1 MSLAHKTN
9 AVIRFH
15 ADAYDIGKS
24 WLMGRQMAGHGF
36 LRAAVKARGKG
47 PLFGYGVSALSAQAF
62 AAMVQEVDPVAEPL
76 WIRAEQLHRI
86 QGAGGV
92 LYLADPTLTPAARL
106 RLRVGPAHY
115 CLCGVMH
122 TTASARIMQQIA
134 ELLTE
139 PVMPWDALICTS
151 TAVAETVRIVL
162 EAQKEFLRWR
172 LGDGVRLSKPE
183 IPVIPLGVH
192 CSDFA
197 FSDEDKHLARNALGI
212 QREDVAAL
220 YVGRF
225 AFSGKAHPF
234 QMYQGLQAAAA
245 RTRRRVVLILC
256 GWAAKES
263 ITEAF
268 TTGCAQFAPD
278 IRMIMVDGRD
288 LIARR
293 NCWGAADLFISLSDG
308 IQETFGLTPIEAMAA
323 GLPVV
328 VSDWNGYKDTIRD
341 GVDGFRIPTWAPAPG
356 QAGAM
361 IATLQEA
368 GLLDYDAYLWA
379 AAAATSIDMA
389 ALTECLVELVERSDL
404 RKKLGGAGRKRVLS
418 EFDWPKVFEQYQAL
432 WADLNAR
439 RLAVESNPDE
449 LAWLKDAQ
457 TAAPC
462 RLDPFAAFGHY
473 PTAQIVPGTMV
484 SLMPGAAKEAYRE
497 RLAHILFF
505 GVKAPE
511 RFAIPM
517 LEALRLGDETIA
529 GLGAKVGLAAAPA
542 ALAIGALA
550 KMGIVRLR

>member
-1 MSLAHKTN
+1 VPLPHKTN

-15 ADAYDIGKS
+15 ADGFDIGQS

-36 LRAAVKARGKG
+36 LRAAVKARGRG
-47 PLFGYGVSALSAQAF
+47 PLFGYGVSAQSAQAF
-62 AAMVQEVDPVAEPL
+62 ATMVQKVDPAAEPV

-86 QGAGGV
+86 QEAGGV
-92 LYLADPTLTPAARL
+92 LYLAGPTLTPPARL
-106 RLRVGPAHY
+106 RLRMGPAHY
-115 CLCGVMH
+115 CLCGVTH
-122 TTASARIMQQIA
+122 TTAGAQTMEQIA

-162 EAQKEFLRWR
+162 EAQTEFLRWR

-197 FSDEDKHLARNALGI
+197 FSDEDKHLARNALAI

-220 YVGRF
+220 YVGRI

-256 GWAAKES
+256 GWAATER

-278 IRMIMVDGRD
+278 IRMILVDGRD
-288 LIARR
+288 SRARQ
-293 NCWGAADLFISLSDG
+293 NCWAAADLFISLSDG

-356 QAGAM
+356 EAGAM
-361 IATLQEA
+361 TATLQEV
-368 GLLDYDAYLWA
+368 GSINYDGYLWA
-379 AAAATSIDMA
+379 AAAATSIDMV
-389 ALTECLVELVERSDL
+389 ALNDCLVHLVERSDL
-404 RKKLGGAGRKRVLS
+404 RKKLGGAGRKRVLN
-418 EFDWPKVFEQYQAL
+418 EFDWPKIFEQYQAL
-432 WADLNAR
+432 WTDLNAR
-439 RLAVESNPDE
+439 RLAVESNSDE
-449 LAWLKDAQ
+449 LAWLKHAPN
-457 TAAPC
+457 AAPS

-484 SLMPGAAKEAYRE
+484 SLMPNATKKVYRE

-517 LEALRLGDETIA
+517 MEVLRFGEETIA
-529 GLGAKVGLAAAPA
+529 SLGAKVGLAAAPA
-542 ALAIGALA
+542 AIVIGTLA

>member
-1 MSLAHKTN
+1 MPLPNETN

-15 ADAYDIGKS
+15 ADGFDIGQS

-36 LRAAVKARGKG
+36 LRAAVKARGRG
-47 PLFGYGVSALSAQAF
+47 PLFGYGVSVQSARAF
-62 AAMVQEVDPVAEPL
+62 ATMVQKVDPTAEPV
-76 WIRAEQLHRI
+76 WIRAEQMHRI

-92 LYLADPTLTPAARL
+92 LYLADPMLTPSARL

-115 CLCGVMH
+115 CLCGVTH
-122 TTASARIMQQIA
+122 TTASAQTMEQIA

-162 EAQKEFLRWR
+162 EAQTEFLRWR
-172 LGDGVRLSKPE
+172 LGDAVRLSKPE

-197 FSDEDKHLARNALGI
+197 FSDEDRHLARNALEI
-212 QREDVAAL
+212 QQEDVAAL

-256 GWAAKES
+256 GWAARES

-268 TTGCAQFAPD
+268 KTGCAQFAPD
-278 IRMIMVDGRD
+278 IRVILVDGRGSM
-288 LIARR
+288 ARR
-293 NCWGAADLFISLSDG
+293 NCWAAADLFISLSDG

-356 QAGAM
+356 EPGAM
-361 IATLQEA
+361 TATLQEV
-368 GLLDYDAYLWA
+368 GSINYDTYLWA
-379 AAAATSIDMA
+379 AAAATSIDTV
-389 ALTECLVELVERSDL
+389 ALTDCLVQLVERSDL

-418 EFDWPKVFEQYQAL
+418 EFDWPKIFEQYQAL
-432 WADLNAR
+432 WTELNAR
-439 RLAVESNPDE
+439 RLAVESNSDE
-449 LAWLKDAQ
+449 LAWLKHAP
-457 TAAPC
+457 TAAPS

-473 PTAQIVPGTMV
+473 PTAPIVPETMV
-484 SLMPGAAKEAYRE
+484 SLMPNATKKDYRE
-497 RLAHILFF
+497 RLAHTLFF
-505 GVKAPE
+505 GVQAPE

-517 LEALRLGDETIA
+517 LEILRFGDETIA
-529 GLGAKVGLAAAPA
+529 SLGAKVGVAAAPA
-542 ALAIGALA
+542 AIVIGTLA

>member
-1 MSLAHKTN
+1 MPLPNKTN

-15 ADAYDIGKS
+15 ADGFDIAQS

-36 LRAAVKARGKG
+36 LRAAVKARGRG
-47 PLFGYGVSALSAQAF
+47 PLFGYGVSAQSARAF
-62 AAMVQEVDPVAEPL
+62 ATMVQKVDSAAEPM
-76 WIRAEQLHRI
+76 WIRGEQLHRI
-86 QGAGGV
+86 QEAGGV
-92 LYLADPTLTPAARL
+92 LYLADPMLTPSARL

-115 CLCGVMH
+115 CLCGVTH
-122 TTASARIMQQIA
+122 TTASAQTMEQIA

-162 EAQKEFLRWR
+162 EAQAEFLRWR
-172 LGDGVRLSKPE
+172 LGDAVRLSKPE

-197 FSDEDKHLARNALGI
+197 FSDEDSHLARIALGI

-234 QMYQGLQAAAA
+234 QMYQGLQNAAA

-256 GWAAKES
+256 GWAARES

-268 TTGCAQFAPD
+268 KTGCAQFAPG
-278 IRMIMVDGRD
+278 IRMILVDGRD
-288 LIARR
+288 PMARR
-293 NCWGAADLFISLSDG
+293 NSWAAADLFISLSDG

-356 QAGAM
+356 EPGVM
-361 IATLQEA
+361 TATLQEV
-368 GLLDYDAYLWA
+368 GSLNYDTYLWA
-379 AAAATSIDMA
+379 AAATTSVDTV
-389 ALTECLVELVERSDL
+389 ALTDCLVQLVERSDL
-404 RKKLGGAGRKRVLS
+404 RKKLGEAGRKRVLS

-432 WADLNAR
+432 WAELNAR
-439 RLAVESNPDE
+439 RLAVESNSDK
-449 LAWLKDAQ
+449 LAWLKDAP

-462 RLDPFAAFGHY
+462 RLDPFSTFGHY
-473 PTAQIVPGTMV
+473 PTAQIVPETMV
-484 SLMPGAAKEAYRE
+484 SLMPGATTEAYRE
-497 RLAHILFF
+497 RLTHILFL
-505 GVKAPE
+505 GVNAPE

-517 LEALRLGDETIA
+517 LEVLRFGDRTIA
-529 GLGAKVGLAAAPA
+529 SLGARVGLAAAPA
-542 ALAIGALA
+542 AIVIGTLA